1 MLYGSGVAF
10 DKSPKIIKDSLSPK
24 QTLPVQLGS
33 FDDNN
38 VPTARLLL
46 RPILT
51 VTSVWNTGE
60 TGDMNGSIVWM
71 SGIQIVTVHESAM

>member
-1 MLYGSGVAF
+1 M
-10 DKSPKIIKDSLSPK
+10 SPK